1 MSSSGRG
8 RAAARKSKGRGEG
21 SDIDLGHVVLF
32 LRVIFVMTG
41 ALLIVTIACFAL
53 GQNSPAG
60 SVVYTI
66 TILANAIACGGSA
79 LGAWWLDRKDEE
91 LTRREIQKKSQQ
103 LKKGAKHHESHDPGP
118 GAGG

>member
-1 MSSSGRG
+1 
-8 RAAARKSKGRGEG
+8 
-21 SDIDLGHVVLF
+21 
-32 LRVIFVMTG
+32 MTG

-60 SVVYTI
+60 SVVYVI
-66 TILANAIACGGSA
+66 TILANTVACGGSA

-103 LKKGAKHHESHDPGP
+103 LQKGARNHDNLSHDPG
-118 GAGG
+118 GSTGG